1 MLDNYLK
8 NVAIIGAAGKM
19 GSGIALLLSQEM
31 GRINA
36 ENNGKAS
43 GSHLYLIDTNEEA
56 LQGLYV
62 YLKAQ
67 LAKFAEKNTI
77 ALREY
82 YAERSDLVENGE
94 IINAFTEEA
103 LLNVRL
109 DTDLGKV
116 KDSKLVF
123 EAIIEDIDIK
133 KVVYSKL
140 NKICS
145 DDTYFLTN
153 TSSVPISILNDNS
166 NLGNRIIGYHFYN
179 PPAIQKLVEVITTQM
194 TDKKLIDLSYELG
207 TRLRKKL
214 VPANDKAGFIGN
226 GHFIWD
232 GLFGLYLVSE
242 LGDEI
247 EDYQA
252 IYVINKITQEFMVRP
267 MGIFQLIDYV
277 GIDVYKRIMMIMR
290 QYLNNDTIQNGIIDA
305 LLSKGVKGGQNA
317 DGSQKDGIIK
327 YEMNKPVGF
336 YSLKKGKYYMLD
348 EGEWT
353 SKMDKKIGELPGA
366 YNHWKDLLR
375 DRSKNEKLKAYFG
388 NLFACDCFGCN
399 LAKRYLMNSRDIA
412 DNLVKDGIANQIED
426 VNAVLENGFFHLY
439 GPVNE
444 LY

>member
-36 ENNGKAS
+36 EDNGKAS

-109 DTDLGKV
+109 DTDLEKV

-232 GLFGLYLVSE
+232 GLFGLDLVSE

-353 SKMDKKIGELPGA
+353 SKMDKKIGE
-366 YNHWKDLLR
+366 
-375 DRSKNEKLKAYFG
+375 
-388 NLFACDCFGCN
+388 
-399 LAKRYLMNSRDIA
+399 
-412 DNLVKDGIANQIED
+412 
-426 VNAVLENGFFHLY
+426 
-439 GPVNE
+439 
-444 LY
+444 